1 MSTGENPSSETPSS
15 QEPSAPVAQA
25 APAATV
31 VGKGPLAARGLGIA
45 KPSSPTVDL
54 EKLQAQQNQG
64 AKSGDQGKPSGNKKS
79 RSAPRPKL
87 AGESRETS
95 TAVAA
100 VRSDEPSSGYSTA
113 DESEVVARPR
123 PTGPRG
129 KIAVPNRRHGLD
141 DDLMAE
147 FEAEIGGEELDSLL
161 GQAAGMATRREPI
174 IEGTRVSS
182 VVLKIQG
189 DIVFVSLGGPDEAT
203 VPFEQF
209 ETEPQVGAHIEVIV
223 RGFNS
228 ADGLYACSLP
238 HGAIEVSDWED
249 LQEGSVVEA
258 TITAT
263 NTGGL
268 EAKVGG
274 VIGFIPISQISQY
287 RVEDTSEYVGQKL
300 LCVVTEANQRRGNL
314 VLSHRAI
321 LDRER
326 ETKRKEQLEKIEAGD
341 LLEGTVRS
349 VKDFGAFI
357 DLGGLDGMIHVSK
370 LSWERI
376 KHPSEV
382 LEVGQKVKV
391 RIDKVDKATGKISLT
406 YRDLLE
412 NPWDLAEAQ
421 FAPGSIHKGT
431 VSKTAV
437 FGCFVK
443 LGAGVEGLV
452 HISELATHRVSNVE
466 SFVKEGQ
473 EVEVK
478 VLSFN
483 RDDQKISLS
492 IKQVHHNAA
501 EPAKAEEEEDTPR
514 PEVAIKPQHGG
525 PLRGGNNQD
534 TGGERFGLRW

>member
-1 MSTGENPSSETPSS
+1 MSTGENPSSENLSS
-15 QEPSAPVAQA
+15 PSASPA
-25 APAATV
+25 APAPAQ

-45 KPSSPTVDL
+45 KPSSPAVDL
-54 EKLQAQQNQG
+54 QKLQSQQNQA
-64 AKSGDQGKPSGNKKS
+64 AKSDNQGKLSGNKKS

-87 AGESRETS
+87 AGENRESS

-100 VRSDEPSSGYSTA
+100 VRSDEPTAGYSTS

-123 PTGPRG
+123 PSGPRG
-129 KIAVPNRRHGLD
+129 KIAVPNRRQGLD

-147 FEAEIGGEELDSLL
+147 FEAQIGGEELDSLL
-161 GQAAGMATRREPI
+161 GQAASMATRREPI
-174 IEGTRVSS
+174 PDGTRISC

-203 VPFEQF
+203 VPLLQF
-209 ETEPQVGAHIEVIV
+209 ETEPQVGANVEVIV

-228 ADGLYACSLP
+228 AEGLYACSLP
-238 HGAIEVSDWED
+238 HGAIDVSDWED

-258 TITAT
+258 TVTAT

-274 VIGFIPISQISQY
+274 VQGFIPISQISEY
-287 RVEDTSEYVGQKL
+287 RVEDTSEYVGRKL
-300 LCVVTEANQRRGNL
+300 LCVVTEANPRRSNL
-314 VLSHRAI
+314 VLSHRAV

-349 VKDFGAFI
+349 VKDFGAFV

-382 LEVGQKVKV
+382 LEVGQKIKV

-406 YRDLLE
+406 YRDLLV
-412 NPWDLAEAQ
+412 NPWDTAEAQ
-421 FAPGSIHKGT
+421 FAPGSVHKGAVT
-431 VSKTAV
+431 KIAV

-492 IKQVHHNAA
+492 IKQVNHNAA
-501 EPAKAEEEEDTPR
+501 ESAKEVEEDDTPR

-534 TGGERFGLRW
+534 AGGERFGLRW